1 MARKKH
7 PDAGVPPPDTYERP
21 PQSEW
26 VGPWQIRARWRKKGM
41 PSVSQV
47 FENWE
52 EAWVW
57 YEAKSDEFRQRG
69 TISDK
74 RESERTTLSEAMD
87 LWLSSSEALG
97 KRGIEQI
104 RKRVSR
110 LKTETFCDY
119 FLSSVT
125 VVDIQR
131 WIDRREKEGKAPTTI
146 TNELSVISNTFQ
158 YVNRQPGF
166 EGLGNP
172 ARGVRKPR
180 SRPGRD
186 VRLTPEDEARLID
199 TIENRRVRSTHW
211 LKPMVQLAILSGM
224 RQGEIR
230 TLTWPN
236 VHLDEAWVHVP
247 ESKDIKGSRPR
258 DVPLIP
264 EAVQV
269 LRDWRD
275 RGSRPGQGLV
285 FDGVSDQAVSKSF
298 AAAAETA
305 DLPHLTFHDLRHV
318 AVTRLSKVTKDALE
332 LSKFSGHKTLNVL
345 QVYYNPD
352 ASDLARMAAEVMEK
366 QKRAIDTIVAE
377 IDDAEIVAAIR
388 DAAKATGERAD
399 TLIIKALWAAFVGS
413 EITRL
418 AS

>member
-7 PDAGVPPPDTYERP
+7 PDAGLPPPDTYQKP

-47 FENWE
+47 FETWE
-52 EAWVW
+52 EAWSW
-57 YEAKSDEFRQRG
+57 YEAKADEFRQRG

-74 RESERTTLSEAMD
+74 RESERTTLAEAMD
-87 LWLSSSEALG
+87 MWLGSSEAQG

-110 LKTETFCDY
+110 LKTEPFADY

-125 VVDIQR
+125 LVDMQR

-186 VRLTPEDEARLID
+186 VRLTDEDEARLIE
-199 TIENRRVRSTHW
+199 TIQNRRVRSTHW
-211 LKPMVQLAILSGM
+211 LRPMVELAILSGM
-224 RQGEIR
+224 RQGELR
-230 TLTWPN
+230 ALTWRN
-236 VHLDEAWVHVP
+236 VHLEEAWAHIP

-258 DVPLIP
+258 DVPLLP
-264 EAVQV
+264 EAVKV
-269 LRDWRD
+269 LKDWRD
-275 RGSRPGQGLV
+275 QGVQSWQSLV
-285 FDGVSDQAVSKSF
+285 FHDVTDQAVSKAF
-298 AAAAETA
+298 AAAAEA
-305 DLPHLTFHDLRHV
+305 AGLPHLTFHDLRHV

-352 ASDLARMAAEVMEK
+352 ASDLARMAAEVIEK
-366 QKRAIDTIVAE
+366 QNRSVDTIIAE
-377 IDDAEIVAAIR
+377 IDDLEIVTAIR
-388 DAAKATGERAD
+388 DRAKATGERID
-399 TLIIKALWAAFVGS
+399 TLIMSLLRAAFVS
-413 EITRL
+413 PEKY
-418 AS
+418 